1 MNELVKS
8 AVFFDEEQH
17 TYTLGTKRL
26 SGITS
31 IIKRLVFPDMYDKV
45 PQAVL
50 NKAAERGTIVHNN
63 IQLWV
68 SGFNEDDESLK
79 PFVEAFE
86 EAGLKAWESEYL
98 VSDNESVASSIDLV
112 CLNQDNIILCDIKT
126 TSILHMEYLQ
136 WQLSIYAYLFEHQN
150 PELKV
155 SGLKAIHIR
164 NEKCSIIDVERLSD
178 ENVEALLNAYR
189 NGDEFFDNPL
199 HSIPEGLDDLLKAY
213 AENEQKVQEA
223 KFITDQLDA
232 RKKELQEKIVEVMG
246 KDKMTKIDTSIAKV
260 TISADSTKDS
270 FDLKAFRESELFKKA
285 QDSYKEF
292 IKTTTTKGRVT
303 ITLK

>member
-1 MNELVKS
+1 MNELVQS
-8 AVFFDEEQH
+8 AVIFNEEQH
-17 TYTLGTKRL
+17 TYTLGDMQL

-31 IIKRLVFPDMYDKV
+31 IIKRLVFPDMYKNV
-45 PQAVL
+45 SQAVL

-68 SGFNEDDESLK
+68 SGFNQDDEGLK
-79 PFVEAFE
+79 PFVDAFTT
-86 EAGLKAWESEYL
+86 AGLQAFESEYL
-98 VSDNESVASSIDLV
+98 VSDNVTVASSIDLV
-112 CLNQDNIILCDIKT
+112 CLHQDDIILCDIKT
-126 TSILHMEYLQ
+126 TAVLHTEYLQ

-150 PELKV
+150 KGLKV

-164 NEKCSIIDVERLSD
+164 DGKCNIIDIERLPD
-178 ENVEALLNAYR
+178 EYVESLLNAYR

-199 HSIPEGLDDLLKAY
+199 HSIPDGLDDLLKAY
-213 AENEQKVQEA
+213 AENEQKIGETKA
-223 KFITDQLDA
+223 ITDQLDA

-246 KDKMTKIDTSIAKV
+246 KDKMTKIDTPIAKV

-270 FDLKAFRESELFKKA
+270 FDLKAFRESDLFKQA